1 MLKELK
7 ATCFLV
13 NIIDSIGRHF
23 VSILNKGL
31 GKNRLENTHKI
42 LPSCL
47 PIEFSRAIR
56 CMLPS

>member
-47 PIEFSRAIR
+47 PIKFSRAIK
-56 CMLPS
+56 